1 MVALFVTFPGLSLV
15 VASGGYSW
23 LWCTALLLRWLLLL
37 GSTGLRVC
45 RHTCGSQ
52 ARQCGPRSCGA
63 WADLLCGMWNLPRPG
78 IKLCPVHQQVD
89 LYPLPLLQ
97 KENTLY
103 LGHMA
108 WFRPLG
114 GKKKSENLRGLQ
126 RLKGFKS
133 WQSEIAQSCPTLRP
147 YGPYVAFQALSPIGF
162 SRHEYWSGLPF
173 PSPGDLPDSRIKLR
187 SPTLQAD
194 STI

>member
-1 MVALFVTFPGLSLV
+1 MPDPTVSQRNK
-15 VASGGYSW
+15 
-23 LWCTALLLRWLLLL
+23 ALLQRQASLSPPRFRAGCAGQLPAERQRAAEPAYFQLWLISRLLSSPFL
-37 GSTGLRVC
+37 FS
-45 RHTCGSQ
+45 S
-52 ARQCGPRSCGA
+52 
-63 WADLLCGMWNLPRPG
+63 LLFSF
-78 IKLCPVHQQVD
+78 
-89 LYPLPLLQ
+89 PLLQ
-97 KENTLY
+97 KENALY

-147 YGPYVAFQALSPIGF
+147 YGPYVAFQALSSMGF

-173 PSPGDLPDSRIKLR
+173 PSPGDLPDSGIKLR
-187 SPTLQAD
+187 SLTLQAD
-194 STI
+194 SLPSEPPGNPPGVKSWQRENKG